1 MTRHYLACDLGAES
15 GRLMLGTLR
24 DQRLTLE
31 ELHRFPNEP
40 IRSGASIH
48 WDIERLFEEL
58 KLGLRKAAERR
69 LPISSISTD
78 SWGVDYVLVDEAGRV
93 MPPTFHYRDPRTAL
107 GTENIKSRVDWKTIF
122 EETGIQFMPL
132 NTLFQLGAETPE
144 RLAEAKQL
152 LTIGD
157 AFNFWLSE
165 VARAEES
172 NASTTQLYNP
182 RTKEWSTKLIEAV
195 GLPRHLFPPIVPSA
209 SRLGSLKADLAQ
221 EVGLSGLEVV
231 ASCTHDTG
239 AAVAGIPARPEAWA
253 YISSGTW
260 SLMGVEVSN
269 PVITEASRE
278 LNFTNEVG
286 YGGSIRL
293 LKNISGLW
301 LVQECRRCW
310 KQSGHD
316 FDYAQLAAL
325 AAEAPAFRSL
335 IQPMDARFLAP
346 ANMPAAIS
354 DYCVKT
360 GQPEPK
366 TPGAFVRC
374 ALESLALLYR
384 QTLDELERL
393 LGSKIQRVH
402 IVGGGSRNALLNQ
415 FAANAL
421 QVPVETGPTEATA
434 LGNVV
439 VQAIAMGD
447 LPSLAAAREV
457 IRASFPT
464 EAIQPAAQAEWEEQ
478 FRRFA
483 KLQALQAT
491 QADGLG

>member
-1 MTRHYLACDLGAES
+1 MTGHYLACDLGAES

-24 DQRLTLE
+24 DERLTLE
-31 ELHRFPNEP
+31 ELHRFPNHP
-40 IRSGASIH
+40 IRSGTSIH
-48 WDIERLFEEL
+48 WDIEGLFAEL
-58 KLGLRKAAERR
+58 KVGLRKAGERR
-69 LPISSISTD
+69 LEITSISTD
-78 SWGVDYVLVDEAGRV
+78 SWGVDYVLVDGSGRV
-93 MPPTFHYRDPRTAL
+93 MPPSFHYRDPRTAR
-107 GTENIKSRVDWKTIF
+107 GTENVKSRVDWKTIF

-144 RLAEAKQL
+144 RLAGANQV

-157 AFNFWLSE
+157 AFNFWLSG

-182 RTKEWSTKLIEAV
+182 RSKQWSTKLLEAV
-195 GLPRHLFPPIVPSA
+195 GLPRHLFPPIVPSG
-209 SRLGSLKADLAQ
+209 SKLGPLKADLAR
-221 EVGLSGLEVV
+221 EVGLPDLQVV

-239 AAVAGIPARPEAWA
+239 AAVAGIPAGPGSWA

-269 PVITEASRE
+269 PIITNTSRE

-301 LVQECRRCW
+301 LVQECRRGW
-310 KQSGHD
+310 KQAGHD
-316 FDYAQLAAL
+316 FDYGQLAAL

-335 IQPMDARFLAP
+335 IQPLDARFLAP
-346 ANMPAAIS
+346 ANMLEAIS
-354 DYCVKT
+354 AYCVET

-384 QTLDELERL
+384 QTLEQLERL
-393 LGSKIQRVH
+393 LGGKIQRVH

-434 LGNVV
+434 LGNIV
-439 VQAIAMGD
+439 VQAIAMGG
-447 LPSLAAAREV
+447 LPSLEAAREV

-464 EAIQPAAQAEWEEQ
+464 ETILPAAQPEWAAQ

-483 KLQALQAT
+483 ELR
-491 QADGLG
+491 